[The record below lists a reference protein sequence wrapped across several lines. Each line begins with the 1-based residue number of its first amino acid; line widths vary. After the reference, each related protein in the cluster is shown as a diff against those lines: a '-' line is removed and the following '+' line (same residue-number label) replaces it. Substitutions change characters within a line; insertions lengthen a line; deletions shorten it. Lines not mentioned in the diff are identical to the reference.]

1 MDTTTAL
8 RKCNMLE
15 NRQNHRIASG
25 NIIVKL
31 WYSIYAY
38 VRAHN
43 HITYKCHY
51 WVQAPTN
58 VSMTMH
64 DDIAL
69 DVIYIML
76 NVRVTRLLL

>member
-1 MDTTTAL
+1 
-8 RKCNMLE
+8 MLE

-25 NIIVKL
+25 NIVKL
-31 WYSIYAY
+31 SYSIYAY

-43 HITYKCHY
+43 IITYKCHY

-58 VSMTMH
+58 VSMTMY

-76 NVRVTRLLL
+76 NVRVTRLLLLL